1 MRQTEREIYHHL
13 QQPNGGTAP
22 VTATITVTPNYCQY
36 RWKTCSGTAKTFT
49 ITVNPIANVNT
60 VTSQVVCNNTS
71 TTAITFT
78 GSVPGT
84 VYNWTNDNTSI
95 GLAASG
101 AGTIASFTATNVGT
115 TPVTA
120 TITVTPSYTNAGT
133 TCTGSSKTFT
143 ITVNPTAT
151 VNAVSNQVVCNNTTT
166 AAITFSGSVPGTV
179 YNWVNNTPSIG
190 LAANGTGD
198 ISSFTATNGGTAPVT
213 ATITV
218 TPNYTNAG
226 KTCSGTAKTFT
237 ITVNPIANVNTVT
250 SQVVCNNTST
260 TAITFT
266 GSVPGTVYNWTN
278 DNTSIGLAASGAGT
292 IASFT
297 ATNVGTTPVTATIT
311 VTPSYTNAGT
321 TCTGSSKTFTITVN
335 PTATV
340 NAVSN
345 QVVCNNTSTAAITFS
360 GSVPGTVYN
369 WVNNTP
375 SIGLAANGTGDIS
388 SFTATNG
395 GTAPVT
401 ATITVTPSYTNGG
414 TTCTGLPITFTI
426 KVNASPQ
433 GTLTANGPFCTS
445 GTGQLTWTATNGTG
459 PFTVIYND
467 GTGNQTANNV
477 VSGTPFN
484 VANNPV
490 TVTTTYTLISVSDNN
505 GCSRNSGFT
514 GNSTTITVYQPP
526 VITTDPV
533 SQTTCATFPVSFTVT
548 ATGDNLTYQWYK
560 RGTPDVALID
570 NSNISGSQAIELDI
584 DQAGLSDAGTYY
596 VIVSGSSPCTA
607 APSADAILTVNQE
620 IDITSQPVA
629 QAICTGSTASFT
641 VVATGTGISYQ

>member
-1 MRQTEREIYHHL
+1 MSGL
-13 QQPNGGTAP
+13 Q
-22 VTATITVTPNYCQY
+22 
-36 RWKTCSGTAKTFT
+36 
-49 ITVNPIANVNT
+49 
-60 VTSQVVCNNTS
+60 
-71 TTAITFT
+71 
-78 GSVPGT
+78 
-84 VYNWTNDNTSI
+84 
-95 GLAASG
+95 
-101 AGTIASFTATNVGT
+101 
-115 TPVTA
+115 
-120 TITVTPSYTNAGT
+120 
-133 TCTGSSKTFT
+133 
-143 ITVNPTAT
+143 
-151 VNAVSNQVVCNNTTT
+151 
-166 AAITFSGSVPGTV
+166 
-179 YNWVNNTPSIG
+179 
-190 LAANGTGD
+190 
-198 ISSFTATNGGTAPVT
+198 
-213 ATITV
+213 
-218 TPNYTNAG
+218 
-226 KTCSGTAKTFT
+226 
-237 ITVNPIANVNTVT
+237 
-250 SQVVCNNTST
+250 
-260 TAITFT
+260 
-266 GSVPGTVYNWTN
+266 
-278 DNTSIGLAASGAGT
+278 
-292 IASFT
+292 
-297 ATNVGTTPVTATIT
+297 
-311 VTPSYTNAGT
+311 
-321 TCTGSSKTFTITVN
+321 
-335 PTATV
+335 
-340 NAVSN
+340 
-345 QVVCNNTSTAAITFS
+345 
-360 GSVPGTVYN
+360 
-369 WVNNTP
+369 
-375 SIGLAANGTGDIS
+375 
-388 SFTATNG
+388 
-395 GTAPVT
+395 
-401 ATITVTPSYTNGG
+401 
-414 TTCTGLPITFTI
+414 ITFTI

-641 VVATGTGISYQ
+641 VVATGTGISYQWKKGNTPLSDGGNISGANTSTLTITNATTADNGNYSVVLTSPGGSCPQANSAKVKLTVNPVPDVNIVTDKEFCNGTTTPVISFSGSVTGTVYSWTNDNASIGLAASGTGNVPSFTAANSGTAPVTATITVTPLYTNAGSPMLPVQEHRLHSRLW